1 LTPHNTYSLLIKY
14 SSSTQDATSS
24 PKQGYA
30 PSASTFTSKSA
41 SISKHEMSKERV
53 ATYLS
58 DPTSSQIIHRHNS
71 TEESIEVHT
80 ISAQS
85 QIDKFDAIIA
95 KNKN

>member
-1 LTPHNTYSLLIKY
+1 
-14 SSSTQDATSS
+14 
-24 PKQGYA
+24 
-30 PSASTFTSKSA
+30 
-41 SISKHEMSKERV
+41 MSKERV

-71 TEESIEVHT
+71 TEESIEAHT